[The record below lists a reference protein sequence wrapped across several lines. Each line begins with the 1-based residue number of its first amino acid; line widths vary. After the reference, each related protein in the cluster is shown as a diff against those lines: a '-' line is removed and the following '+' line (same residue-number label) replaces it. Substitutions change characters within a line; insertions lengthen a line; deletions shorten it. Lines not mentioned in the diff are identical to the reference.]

1 MASYFI
7 YDSINQYRSDNT
19 VSDGTFGSGFSAS
32 STAGDAVTNFGR
44 VSDQN
49 IGTVISAVAANDAI
63 AYTLGTAATANA
75 IAVYFTG
82 DDGVVANGDEM
93 TVRAGNA
100 VNALTSAGKSFAS
113 NNGGW
118 SVSNVHD
125 SGNYTD
131 VGSFSIWCV
140 EFNEALTNISEI
152 LIGRKLDFEV
162 EPDVNIQ
169 SSINYENEVQRSLG
183 GVEYAININEGQEV
197 HTISFQNVS
206 STFKTNLITMQ
217 DALKG
222 EAKKFVWY
230 DGSSFHWV
238 RLDKPMTFT
247 EIADGR
253 FSTQI
258 VLRQQIQ

>member
-19 VSDGTFGSGFSAS
+19 VSEGQMTDSGTPTFSAT
-32 STAGDAVTNFGR
+32 STITDHERA
-44 VSDQN
+44 SDQN
-49 IGTVISAVAANDAI
+49 IGTIISAVADRDAI
-63 AYTLGTAATANA
+63 EYAVGSSVTADAA
-75 IAVYFTG
+75 AVYFTG
-82 DDGVVANGDEM
+82 DDGVSSGTIMTFFIDTDRASLPSKGTISAVSAAGWAVAD
-93 TVRAGNA
+93 
-100 VNALTSAGKSFAS
+100 LTETTGTKFF
-113 NNGGW
+113 
-118 SVSNVHD
+118 
-125 SGNYTD
+125 T
-131 VGSFSIWCV
+131 
-140 EFNEALTNISEI
+140 EFNGSVTNVSEI
-152 LIGRKLDFEV
+152 LIGKKLSFEV
-162 EPDVNIQ
+162 EPDVNVQ
-169 SSINYENEVQRSLG
+169 SSIDYENSIQRSLG
-183 GVEYAININEGQEV
+183 GVEYALNVNEGQEV

-230 DGSSFHWV
+230 DGSNFNWV

>member
-19 VSDGTFGSGFSAS
+19 ISEGQMTDSGTPTFSAT
-32 STAGDAVTNFGR
+32 STITDHERA
-44 VSDQN
+44 SDQN
-49 IGTVISAVAANDAI
+49 IGTIISAVADRDAI
-63 AYTLGTAATANA
+63 EYAVGSSVTADAA
-75 IAVYFTG
+75 AVYFTG
-82 DDGVVANGDEM
+82 DD
-93 TVRAGNA
+93 
-100 VNALTSAGKSFAS
+100 
-113 NNGGW
+113 
-118 SVSNVHD
+118 SVS
-125 SGNYTD
+125 SGTIITFFIDTD
-131 VGSFSIWCV
+131 RASLPSKGSISAVSAAGWAVADLTETTGTKFFT
-140 EFNEALTNISEI
+140 EFNGAVTNVSEV
-152 LIGRKLDFEV
+152 LIGKKLSFEV
-162 EPDVNIQ
+162 EPDVNVQ
-169 SSINYENEVQRSLG
+169 SSINYQNEVQRSLG

-206 STFKTNLITMQ
+206 STFKSNLITMQ
-217 DALKG
+217 DAIKG

>member
-19 VSDGTFGSGFSAS
+19 VSEGQMTDSGTPTFSAT
-32 STAGDAVTNFGR
+32 STITDHERA
-44 VSDQN
+44 SDQN
-49 IGTVISAVAANDAI
+49 IGTIISAVADRDAI
-63 AYTLGTAATANA
+63 EYAVGSSVTADAA
-75 IAVYFTG
+75 AVYFTG
-82 DDGVVANGDEM
+82 DDGVSSGTIMTFFIDTDRASLPSKGTISAVSAAGWAVAD
-93 TVRAGNA
+93 
-100 VNALTSAGKSFAS
+100 LTETTGTKFF
-113 NNGGW
+113 
-118 SVSNVHD
+118 
-125 SGNYTD
+125 T
-131 VGSFSIWCV
+131 
-140 EFNEALTNISEI
+140 EFNGSVTNVSEI
-152 LIGRKLDFEV
+152 LIGKKLSFEV
-162 EPDVNIQ
+162 EPDVNVQ
-169 SSINYENEVQRSLG
+169 SSIDYENSIQRSLG
-183 GVEYAININEGQEV
+183 GVEYALNVNEGQEV

-217 DALKG
+217 DAIKG

-253 FSTQI
+253 FSTQL

>member
-19 VSDGTFGSGFSAS
+19 VSEGQMTDSGTPTFSAS
-32 STAGDAVTNFGR
+32 DTLTNHSR
-44 VSDQN
+44 SNDQN
-49 IGTVISAVAANDAI
+49 IGTTISGVADRDAI
-63 AYTLGTAATANA
+63 EYAVGSSATADA
-75 IAVYFTG
+75 AAVYFTG
-82 DDGVVANGDEM
+82 DDGVSSGTILTFFIDTDRASLPSKGTISAVSAAGWAVAD
-93 TVRAGNA
+93 
-100 VNALTSAGKSFAS
+100 LTETTGTKFF
-113 NNGGW
+113 
-118 SVSNVHD
+118 
-125 SGNYTD
+125 T
-131 VGSFSIWCV
+131 
-140 EFNEALTNISEI
+140 EFNGSVTNVSEI
-152 LIGRKLDFEV
+152 LIGKKLSFEV
-162 EPDVNIQ
+162 EPDVNVQ
-169 SSINYENEVQRSLG
+169 SSIDYENSIQRSLG
-183 GVEYAININEGQEV
+183 GVEYALNVNEGQEV

-217 DALKG
+217 DAIKG

-253 FSTQI
+253 FSTQL

>member
-19 VSDGTFGSGFSAS
+19 VSEGTFTGTTFTVNSSAL
-32 STAGDAVTNFGR
+32 TNHER

-49 IGTVISAVAANDAI
+49 IGTVMSGVSANDAICYQVGSAVAADAVAI
-63 AYTLGTAATANA
+63 RFAGDCGVGVSDNAENTIRFGTAL
-75 IAVYFTG
+75 
-82 DDGVVANGDEM
+82 DGLSG
-93 TVRAGNA
+93 A
-100 VNALTSAGKSFAS
+100 VNFGTG
-113 NNGGW
+113 
-118 SVSNVHD
+118 SNVA
-125 SGNYTD
+125 SWRVATFTE
-131 VGSFSIWCV
+131 VTAKTKFCV
-140 EFNEALTNISEI
+140 EFNDAQNNISEI
-152 LIGRKLDFEV
+152 LIGKKLSFEV

-169 SSINYENEVQRSLG
+169 SSIDYENSIQRSLG
-183 GVEYAININEGQEV
+183 GVEYALNVNTGQEV
-197 HTISFQNVS
+197 TTIGFQNIS
-206 STFKTNLITMQ
+206 STFKTNLTTMQ

-253 FSTQI
+253 FSTQL